1 MTQAHHPLPYP
12 LAPPSTSC
20 LCGSDSRDLLWVE
33 PDSICPSVSG
43 FPHWASHPQ
52 GASLLYQASDC
63 PSFLRLSEI
72 PWCGWTTFYLR
83 IYLSMDNGAAS
94 TFGLLW
100 TSMNMAVQTFLW
112 NPAFISFG
120 CLCRS
125 GIAGSNGDSTFNFWR
140 NRQAL
145 LHRVCTI
152 LYSHQ
157 HHPCVPIS
165 LANTTFCF
173 LIVAIARGVRQC
185 SGPLINVLSELYLTS
200 ETLRQQLPLTG
211 HAALWW
217 VAKLQGHKGSNPSS
231 ALYMLCDL
239 DTALHLSRPASSS
252 VKWAW

>member
-1 MTQAHHPLPYP
+1 MPYSVYWIHQWVN
-12 LAPPSTSC
+12 STFC
-20 LCGSDSRDLLWVE
+20 QIWIMLLWTFMYKIFHEHV
-33 PDSICPSVSG
+33 SIIIFGIYLGMESMDFMVS
-43 FPHWASHPQ
+43 PC
-52 GASLLYQASDC
+52 L
-63 PSFLRLSEI
+63 SFLR
-72 PWCGWTTFYLR
+72 TTK
-83 IYLSMDNGAAS
+83 
-94 TFGLLW
+94 T
-100 TSMNMAVQTFLW
+100 V
-112 NPAFISFG
+112 
-120 CLCRS
+120 S
-125 GIAGSNGDSTFNFWR
+125 GG
-140 NRQAL
+140 
-145 LHRVCTI
+145 CTI

-185 SGPLINVLSELYLTS
+185 SGPLIHVLSELYLTS

-252 VKWAW
+252 VQWAW